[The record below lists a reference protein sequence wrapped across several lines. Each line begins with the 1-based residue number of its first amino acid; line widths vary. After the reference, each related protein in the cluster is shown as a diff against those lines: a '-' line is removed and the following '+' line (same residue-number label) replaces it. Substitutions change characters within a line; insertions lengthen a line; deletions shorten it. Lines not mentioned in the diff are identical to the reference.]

1 MERQLPARLIRLA
14 PVVLPLLAIML
25 ARATTFTDWAAANS
39 VLAALLFA
47 WIVADSLLLATIAKA
62 ENRKPGLRAMLG
74 AGAAASIIVLVGAAA
89 PVRGAIHSM
98 PPLLAAAA
106 LTLAL
111 FVVWSSALFVRAL
124 ASGASVEDAAAIV
137 LPRKLV
143 RFMSAESRVM
153 RLALWGWRRG
163 QDIPA
168 GAQGFSYHRFLLPMI
183 YVFLALQAIE
193 LAVMHFLLM
202 QWNATI
208 AWIWFGLGIA
218 GGLWIVGLAQGFRT
232 HPLLLTEQGL
242 RVRSGVMVDLLVPYD
257 AIAGIVPSFGAE
269 QVKAADTFDQAVLSW
284 PNAMLE
290 LDCELTVRPLIGAE
304 QKVRRIA
311 LRIDES
317 APFLDALA
325 ERAPRLRG

>member
-14 PVVLPLLAIML
+14 PVLLPLLAIAL
-25 ARATTFTDWAAANS
+25 ARAMTFTDWAAANA
-39 VLAALLFA
+39 VVAALLFA

-62 ENRKPGLRAMLG
+62 EDRKAGLRAMLG
-74 AGAAASIIVLVGAAA
+74 AGAAASVIVLIGAAA
-89 PVRGAIHSM
+89 PVREAIYAM

-111 FVVWSSALFVRAL
+111 FVAWSGALVVRAL
-124 ASGASVEDAAAIV
+124 AGGASIEDAAAIV
-137 LPRKLV
+137 LPPKLV
-143 RFMSAESRVM
+143 RFMSAESRIM
-153 RLALWGWRRG
+153 RLALWGWRRE

-168 GAQGFSYHRFLLPMI
+168 GAQGFAYHRFLLPMI

-193 LAVMHFLLM
+193 LAVIHFLLI
-202 QWNATI
+202 QWNATV

-218 GGLWIVGLAQGFRT
+218 GSLWIVGLAQGFRI
-232 HPLLLTEQGL
+232 HPVLVTEQGL

-257 AIAGIVPSFGAE
+257 AIAAIVPSFGAE
-269 QVKAADTFDQAVLSW
+269 QVKAADTLNHAVLSW

-290 LDCELTVRPLIGAE
+290 LDRELTVRPLFGAE
-304 QKVRRIA
+304 QRVRRIS

-317 APFLDALA
+317 AAFLAALA
-325 ERAPRLRG
+325 ERVPQLCR

>member
-14 PVVLPLLAIML
+14 PIVLPLLAIAL
-25 ARATTFTDWAAANS
+25 ARAMTFTDWAAANA

-74 AGAAASIIVLVGAAA
+74 AGAAASVIVLVGAAA
-89 PVRGAIHSM
+89 PVGEAIYAM

-111 FVVWSSALFVRAL
+111 FVAWCGALIVRAL
-124 ASGASVEDAAAIV
+124 AGGASVEEAAALV
-137 LPRKLV
+137 LPPKLV
-143 RFMSAESRVM
+143 RFMSAESRIM

-168 GAQGFSYHRFLLPMI
+168 GTQGFSYHRFLLPMI
-183 YVFLALQAIE
+183 YVFIALQAIE

-202 QWNATI
+202 
-208 AWIWFGLGIA
+208 IWFGLGIA
-218 GGLWIVGLAQGFRT
+218 GGLWIVGLAQGFRI
-232 HPLLLTEQGL
+232 HPVLLAEQGL
-242 RVRSGVMVDLLVPYD
+242 RVRSGGTVDLLVPYD
-257 AIAGIVPSFGAE
+257 AIAGVMPSFGAE
-269 QVKAADTFDQAVLSW
+269 QVKAADTLNHAVLSW

-290 LDCELTVRPLIGAE
+290 LDRELTVRPLLGAE
-304 QKVRRIA
+304 QRVRRIA

-317 APFLDALA
+317 AAFLAALA
-325 ERAPRLRG
+325 ERAPQLRG

>member
-14 PVVLPLLAIML
+14 PIVLPLLAIAF
-25 ARATTFTDWAAANS
+25 ARAMTFTDWAAANA

-47 WIVADSLLLATIAKA
+47 WIVADSLLLATTIAKA

-74 AGAAASIIVLVGAAA
+74 AGASVIVLVGAAA
-89 PVRGAIHSM
+89 PVREAIYAM

-111 FVVWSSALFVRAL
+111 FVAWCGALIVRAL
-124 ASGASVEDAAAIV
+124 AGGASVEEAAALV
-137 LPRKLV
+137 LPPKLV
-143 RFMSAESRVM
+143 RFMSAESRIM

-168 GAQGFSYHRFLLPMI
+168 GTHGFSYHRFLLPMI

-202 QWNATI
+202 
-208 AWIWFGLGIA
+208 IWFGLGIA
-218 GGLWIVGLAQGFRT
+218 GGLWIVGLAQGLRI
-232 HPLLLTEQGL
+232 HPVLLTEQGL
-242 RVRSGVMVDLLVPYD
+242 RVRSGGMVDLLVPYD
-257 AIAGIVPSFGAE
+257 AIAGTMPSFGAE
-269 QVKAADTFDQAVLSW
+269 QVKAADTLNHAVLSW
-284 PNAMLE
+284 SNAMLK
-290 LDCELTVRPLIGAE
+290 LDRELTVRPLLGAE
-304 QKVRRIA
+304 QRVRRIA

-317 APFLDALA
+317 AAFLAALA
-325 ERAPRLRG
+325 ERAPQLRG

>member
-14 PVVLPLLAIML
+14 PIVLPLLAIAL
-25 ARATTFTDWAAANS
+25 ARAMTFTDWAAANA

-62 ENRKPGLRAMLG
+62 EDRKPGLRAMLG
-74 AGAAASIIVLVGAAA
+74 AGAAASVIVLVGAAA
-89 PVRGAIHSM
+89 PVREAIHAM
-98 PPLLAAAA
+98 PPLLTAAL

-111 FVVWSSALFVRAL
+111 YVAWSGALIARAL
-124 ASGASVEDAAAIV
+124 AGGASVEDAAAIV
-137 LPRKLV
+137 LPPKLV
-143 RFMSAESRVM
+143 RFTSAESRIM

-168 GAQGFSYHRFLLPMI
+168 GAEGFSYHRFLLPMI

-202 QWNATI
+202 QWNATV
-208 AWIWFGLGIA
+208 AWIWFALGVA
-218 GGLWIVGLAQGFRT
+218 GGLWIVGLAQGFRI
-232 HPLLLTEQGL
+232 HPVLLTEQGL
-242 RVRSGVMVDLLVPYD
+242 RVRSGVIVDLLVPYN
-257 AIAGIVPSFGAE
+257 AIAGVVPSFGAE
-269 QVKAADTFDQAVLSW
+269 QVKAADTLNHAVLSW

-290 LDCELTVRPLIGAE
+290 LDRDLTVRPLIGAE
-304 QKVRRIA
+304 QQVRRIA

-317 APFLDALA
+317 AAFLGAL
-325 ERAPRLRG
+325 EDRVPQLRG